1 MLKIN
6 LTEQAA
12 ARLFESGSKIIESAI
27 GKAFSTDVKGE
38 IVIPSAVSDNYQF
51 FSDLQ
56 EAANTVEENRIIQA
70 LENKQLSQQALIRL
84 NNLIAI
90 IMSKAETEYYEL
102 LVFQPEFLNNF
113 ATKSNSCFKRAKRLL
128 LRSSVTIKKSMKLF
142 QQFTPK
148 LKNPQERRKAAGY
161 GDEWTIA
168 NSHLTMSTTQSYISF
183 ENTFSTEAETLIESI
198 ERLMRILGQLMALC
212 CETLEKEVNILNDL
226 EKLEWIHNRQFE
238 SLRTQACLMI
248 DYVKTQGIDQMSK
261 LRADLTW
268 DEFLRQAYHFFS
280 DTAMAIYVAYQMLI
294 ESKNKNIDN
303 DFEKAHLP
311 DDDKRYAIR
320 RAIENFDDMNP
331 RGRGGV
337 LSSFHLAALY
347 LWSGINCGQKEFYD
361 YFWEIYKGKYS
372 KVSISCFSD
381 MIGLI
386 HGHSKTK
393 QSEKAKQSEKTE
405 RYKKLYEMFKADMK
419 KNGFYI

>member
-1 MLKIN
+1 MFKYN

-12 ARLFESGSKIIESAI
+12 ARLFETGSKNVESGI
-27 GKAFSTDVKGE
+27 GKMFSTDVKGE

-70 LENKQLSQQALIRL
+70 LENKQLSQLALIRL
-84 NNLIAI
+84 KNLIAI
-90 IMSKAETEYYEL
+90 IMSRAETEYYEL
-102 LVFQPEFLNNF
+102 FLFQSEFLNNF
-113 ATKSNSCFKRAKRLL
+113 ATKSNSCFKRTKRLL

-161 GDEWTIA
+161 GDEWTMTH
-168 NSHLTMSTTQSYISF
+168 SHLTISTTQSYISF
-183 ENTFSTEAETLIESI
+183 ENTLSTEAEALIESI

-226 EKLEWIHNRQFE
+226 GQLEWIHNRQFE
-238 SLRTQACLMI
+238 SLRTQASLMI

-261 LRADLTW
+261 LRADLPW

-280 DTAMAIYVAYQMLI
+280 DTAMIIYVAYQMLI

-303 DFEKAHLP
+303 DFERTYLL
-311 DDDKRYAIR
+311 DNDKRATIR

-347 LWSGINCGQKEFYD
+347 LWSGIKCGQKEFYD
-361 YFWEIYKGKYS
+361 YFWEIYKGKYT
-372 KVSISCFSD
+372 KVSISSFSE

-386 HGHSKTK
+386 HGHTKAK
-393 QSEKAKQSEKTE
+393 QSEKAK
-405 RYKKLYEMFKADMK
+405 RYKKRYEKFVEEMK
-419 KNGFYI
+419 NNGFYI